1 MGAVRWARRC
11 VVRPVIVALVLTPVI
26 VALVLTLAVCA
37 LLVWTLGVR
46 HG

>member
-1 MGAVRWARRC
+1 MGAVRWAWAC
-11 VVRPVIVALVLTPVI
+11 VVRPALVALVLTPVI